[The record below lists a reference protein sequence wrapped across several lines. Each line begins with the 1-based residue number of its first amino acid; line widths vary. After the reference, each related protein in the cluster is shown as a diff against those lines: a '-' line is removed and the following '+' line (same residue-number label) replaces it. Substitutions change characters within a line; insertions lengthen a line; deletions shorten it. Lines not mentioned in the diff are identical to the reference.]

1 MLSIDDMS
9 ARTAST
15 AIYHFESSLS
25 INAIAVLNLSI
36 TKQISTSNA
45 SHCRQ
50 VREQHAE
57 HAAFVIEIEE

>member
-15 AIYHFESSLS
+15 AIYHFESSLGHEFHCRVEPVD
-25 INAIAVLNLSI
+25 NEAN
-36 TKQISTSNA
+36 QHEQCE
-45 SHCRQ
+45 HCRQ